1 MVWDL
6 PTRLFHWGFVIS
18 IVGSYISGERGALE
32 AHELF
37 GLAACGL
44 LVFRLIWG
52 FIGHDTARFKNFL
65 RGPNAVLAYLKAF
78 LARTAQLHSGHNPLG
93 AISVI
98 ALLALMGAMS
108 VTGLWTG
115 DDILYEAPLT
125 ALFPELAPELA
136 DPMGAWHQRLHV
148 AVIPLV
154 ALHVLAILAHRLW
167 LKEKLVSRMIT
178 GRMPGEKSGEES
190 GEESGETAL
199 LQPTKKRT
207 VTGLVLL
214 AFCVSGALSL
224 SLLTP
229 SY

>member
-6 PTRLFHWGFVIS
+6 PTRLFHWGFVIT

-37 GLAACGL
+37 GLAAFGL

-52 FIGHDTARFKNFL
+52 FVGHETARFKNFL
-65 RGPNAVLAYLKAF
+65 RGPKIILNYLRDF
-78 LARTAQLHSGHNPLG
+78 LARTASLQPGHNPLG
-93 AISVI
+93 ALSVM
-98 ALLALMGAMS
+98 ALLCLMGAMS

-125 ALFPELAPELA
+125 PVVPELTA
-136 DPMGAWHQRLHV
+136 PMGAWHQRLHV
-148 AVIPLV
+148 LIIPMV
-154 ALHVLAILAHRLW
+154 ALHILAVLVHRLW
-167 LKEKLVSRMIT
+167 LKEKLVSRM
-178 GRMPGEKSGEES
+178 
-190 GEESGETAL
+190 
-199 LQPTKKRT
+199 
-207 VTGLVLL
+207 VTGGPSDNTVQPSVRRTQAGLTLL
-214 AFCVSGALSL
+214 ALCVVGSLSL

>member
-65 RGPNAVLAYLKAF
+65 RGPNAVLAYLKTF
-78 LARTAQLHSGHNPLG
+78 LTRAAKLHFGHNPLG
-93 AISVI
+93 ALSVI
-98 ALLALMGAMS
+98 ALLALMGVMS

-125 ALFPELAPELA
+125 ALAPELA

-178 GRMPGEKSGEES
+178 GRMTDEKSGEKSGE
-190 GEESGETAL
+190 TAF

>member
-52 FIGHDTARFKNFL
+52 VVGHKTARFKNFL
-65 RGPNAVLAYLKAF
+65 RGPKIILTYLKAF
-78 LARTAQLHSGHNPLG
+78 LARTASLQPGHNPLS
-93 AISVI
+93 ALAVI
-98 ALLALMGAMS
+98 ALLCLMGAMS
-108 VTGLWTG
+108 LTGLWTG

-125 ALFPELAPELA
+125 PLAPELA
-136 DPMGAWHQRLHV
+136 EPMGAWHQRLHV
-148 AVIPLV
+148 LVIPLV
-154 ALHVLAILAHRLW
+154 ALHISALLAHRLW
-167 LKEKLVSRMIT
+167 LKEKLVTRMVT
-178 GRMPGEKSGEES
+178 GGTSEHAAQPSAKRTQAGL
-190 GEESGETAL
+190 AL
-199 LQPTKKRT
+199 LA
-207 VTGLVLL
+207 L
-214 AFCVSGALSL
+214 CVGGGLSL
-224 SLLTP
+224 TLLTP

>member
-18 IVGSYISGERGALE
+18 ITGAYISGERGAVN

-44 LVFRLIWG
+44 LAFRLVWG
-52 FIGHDTARFKNFL
+52 VVGHDTARFANFL
-65 RGPNAVLAYLKAF
+65 HGPKIILAYLRDI
-78 LARTAQLHSGHNPLG
+78 LARRSSLHRGHNPLG
-93 AISVI
+93 ALAVM
-98 ALLALMGAMS
+98 ALLGLMGAMS

-125 ALFPELAPELA
+125 ALAPDLAPDLA
-136 DPMGAWHQRLHV
+136 GPMGAWHQRLHV
-148 AVIPLV
+148 LVIPLV
-154 ALHVLAILAHRLW
+154 ALHVLALLAHRLW
-167 LKEKLVSRMIT
+167 LGEKLASRMVSGGT
-178 GRMPGEKSGEES
+178 GDTLPSPKSTKAGL
-190 GEESGETAL
+190 AL
-199 LQPTKKRT
+199 LS
-207 VTGLVLL
+207 L
-214 AFCVSGALSL
+214 CVGGALSL

>member
-6 PTRLFHWGFVIS
+6 PTRLFHWGFAVS
-18 IVGSYISGERGALE
+18 IIGAYISGERGAIE

-44 LVFRLIWG
+44 LAFRLIWG
-52 FIGHDTARFKNFL
+52 FVGHETARFKNFL
-65 RGPNAVLAYLKAF
+65 RGPKIIWAYLKDI
-78 LARTAQLHSGHNPLG
+78 LARRAKPHIGHNPLG
-93 AISVI
+93 ALAVM
-98 ALLALMGAMS
+98 ALLGLMGAMS
-108 VTGLWTG
+108 ITGLWTG

-125 ALFPELAPELA
+125 PLAPALA

-148 AVIPLV
+148 LVIPLV

-178 GRMPGEKSGEES
+178 GRMITGGDGTVPPHQTTEPQTTEPQ
-190 GEESGETAL
+190 T
-199 LQPTKKRT
+199 TKAGLT
-207 VTGLVLL
+207 LLVL
-214 AFCVSGALSL
+214 CVGGALSL